1 MNTATGFTQPVV
13 IRGSEPVSLEQAVM
27 ELMPI
32 TGSVEVQRDTPHR
45 EHKTHKHP
53 VDETLLIVSGTI
65 TFTIG
70 EQSWECQ
77 SGDRL
82 LLPKG
87 TLHSSIAGEDG
98 CIYIIKL
105 METTPA

>member
-1 MNTATGFTQPVV
+1 MKLTTHFASPEIV
-13 IRGSEPVSLEQAVM
+13 RGSRVTLEEAVM
-27 ELMPI
+27 ATLPV

-45 EHKTHKHP
+45 EHPTHTHP
-53 VDETLLIVSGTI
+53 VDETLLIIDGTI

-70 EQSWECQ
+70 EQSWECD

-87 TLHSSIAGEDG
+87 TLHSSVAGEQG
-98 CIYIIKL
+98 CLYIIKL
-105 METTPA
+105 MESTPA